1 MRPRIIGVGLEIV
14 CPKNLSTNDTW
25 QLTEGDVDARG
36 TDPKN
41 LAMLV
46 HVADRAGYSLATRL
60 SVYPAAAYLAANGS
74 IKTHTDK
81 SSGLNVACLIAAE
94 KHWDKPELLT
104 RHGALEIDLGDVF
117 VFNADL
123 PHAWLSNDFCVL
135 SSIQVKR
142 RRA

>member
-1 MRPRIIGVGLEIV
+1 MFPV
-14 CPKNLSTNDTW
+14 
-25 QLTEGDVDARG
+25 
-36 TDPKN
+36 
-41 LAMLV
+41 
-46 HVADRAGYSLATRL
+46 
-60 SVYPAAAYLAANGS
+60 AAYLAANGS

-104 RHGALEIDLGDVF
+104 RHGALEIGLGDVF

-135 SSIQVKR
+135 ASIQVKR